1 MRPLEFAGKRVTGT
15 DKQLEGKMLVCNKPE
30 YKALVQA
37 IMVANGYNNEQAEY
51 ALENAIV
58 DIEQGEESYFSAA
71 IALNL
76 RVNLAGQCGFD
87 AADYL
92 ASVA

>member
-1 MRPLEFAGKRVTGT
+1 
-15 DKQLEGKMLVCNKPE
+15 MLVCHKPE

-37 IMVANGYNNEQAEY
+37 IMVSNSYDHEQAEY
-51 ALENAIV
+51 ALEEAIV
-58 DIEQGEESYFSAA
+58 DIEQGDASYFSAA
-71 IALNL
+71 MALNL

-92 ASVA
+92 SAIV

>member
-1 MRPLEFAGKRVTGT
+1 
-15 DKQLEGKMLVCNKPE
+15 MLVCNKPE
-30 YKALVQA
+30 YKSLVQA

>member
-1 MRPLEFAGKRVTGT
+1 MH
-15 DKQLEGKMLVCNKPE
+15 VCQKPE

-37 IMVANGYNNEQAEY
+37 VMAANSYDHEQAES
-51 ALENAIV
+51 ALDDAIV
-58 DIEQGEESYFSAA
+58 DIEQGDASYFSAA
-71 IALNL
+71 MALNL

-92 ASVA
+92 ASVV

>member
-1 MRPLEFAGKRVTGT
+1 MIVRH
-15 DKQLEGKMLVCNKPE
+15 KPE

-37 IMVANGYNNEQAEY
+37 VMLANDYDQEQAEF
-51 ALENAIV
+51 AIDNAIV
-58 DIEQGEESYFSAA
+58 DIEQGEASYFSAA
-71 IALNL
+71 MALNL
-76 RVNLAGQCGFD
+76 HVNLAGQCGFD